1 MYFKIISI
9 FKWFYFKNKLRNLV
23 DGKLKKIIMNCTNT
37 LENGVFSCI
46 GDLSN
51 NDLGKYI
58 LEYNDLCGYTKEI
71 GNIDILAINSQRL
84 ISIVPSFINKDSQI
98 DVLITLT
105 YNK

>member
-1 MYFKIISI
+1 
-9 FKWFYFKNKLRNLV
+9 
-23 DGKLKKIIMNCTNT
+23 MNCTNT

-46 GDLSN
+46 GDLSSS
-51 NDLGKYI
+51 DLGKYI